1 MLRKKLETRYGVSL
15 QQPASVPSVEE
26 SDVYVEYD
34 HSGKVVKGTPIV
46 RVLLG
51 DERRA
56 FPSRSTRRM
65 CIR

>member
-51 DERRA
+51 DD
-56 FPSRSTRRM
+56 T
-65 CIR
+65 